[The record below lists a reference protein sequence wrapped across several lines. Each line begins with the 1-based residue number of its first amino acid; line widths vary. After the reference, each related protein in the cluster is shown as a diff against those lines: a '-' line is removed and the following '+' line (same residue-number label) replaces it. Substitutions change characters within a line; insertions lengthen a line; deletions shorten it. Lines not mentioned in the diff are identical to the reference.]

1 MPSSLASNPLAF
13 LRGAGGA
20 VSPGGPTGPGGGPG
34 GGDAGMAP
42 PSDPSGGGGDPMSQL
57 MAAGN
62 LAPQILAQQQ
72 TEYHKRFLDQ
82 IAKIL
87 RKFAQMPTIGPH
99 TQIDVNRAVTQL
111 QAAVAKMDK
120 EKPETAD
127 PVQSLLAGSMMQAGQ
142 PGAPGAPQGGVPIQG
157 AS

>member
-20 VSPGGPTGPGGGPG
+20 VSPSGATGPGGAPG

-42 PSDPSGGGGDPMSQL
+42 TSDPTGGDDPMSQL

-87 RKFAQMPTIGPH
+87 RKFAQQPTIGPH

-127 PVQSLLAGSMMQAGQ
+127 PVQSLLAGSMMQANQ
-142 PGAPGAPQGGVPIQG
+142 QGAPSAPQGGIPVQG